1 MSRPVSVPPSSPHV
15 SWRSLRDPQPLALF
29 SPASCLGSREVWA
42 VCAAELGAG
51 WAGGRK
57 DICLL
62 SCQGAGRGGGVA
74 GLEWGCCESVGA
86 SACGPLDT
94 QLMTWRPLRGQ
105 LAQPPALV
113 QDILG
118 QTAEVSTIA
127 GPKSSPRRRTFSPC
141 DSSRPLTQTRP
152 SFVTCECPL
161 RQCIRSEVARHMLE
175 GKKSHLVSSSYL
187 PFTFCPRL
195 AALPHP

>member
-1 MSRPVSVPPSSPHV
+1 MVGSRARRWGEQACLCPSLLPTCF
-15 SWRSLRDPQPLALF
+15 LEEPQR
-29 SPASCLGSREVWA
+29 SPAVGPLLPSFLFGFQRDVWA

-62 SCQGAGRGGGVA
+62 SCQGAGRGGGV

-118 QTAEVSTIA
+118 QTAEVSTIT
-127 GPKSSPRRRTFSPC
+127 GPKSSPPRRTFSPC
-141 DSSRPLTQTRP
+141 DSSTYPDEAQ
-152 SFVTCECPL
+152 L
-161 RQCIRSEVARHMLE
+161 R
-175 GKKSHLVSSSYL
+175 HL
-187 PFTFCPRL
+187 
-195 AALPHP
+195 

>member
-29 SPASCLGSREVWA
+29 SPASCLGSRETFGPFVQLNW
-42 VCAAELGAG
+42 ELVGLV
-51 WAGGRK
+51 GGK
-57 DICLL
+57 IFVFCLARV
-62 SCQGAGRGGGVA
+62 QVGGGGV

-118 QTAEVSTIA
+118 QTAEVSTIT
-127 GPKSSPRRRTFSPC
+127 GPKSSPPRRTFSPC
-141 DSSRPLTQTRP
+141 DSSTYPDEAQ
-152 SFVTCECPL
+152 L
-161 RQCIRSEVARHMLE
+161 R
-175 GKKSHLVSSSYL
+175 HL
-187 PFTFCPRL
+187 
-195 AALPHP
+195 